1 MEKIDKLLIEIKNTF
16 INFLEIE
23 NFIND
28 LGKISNSIQF
38 SVNGKIKRTSS
49 FSKAFS
55 DGNKLNNIPK
65 ELVEYTPYL
74 RSAQNIAWLK
84 WQSIGEEYLNI
95 DNSCSYCTTK
105 IKEEEKKKI
114 VKVKETYETK
124 ELEHLTNLL
133 KLFKSLEEYFSLE
146 TNQIIKSI
154 TGNYEKRTYYI
165 LSCHTLRHQPGAGRM
180 DATPMYRL
188 CHRTQYRNPAD
199 SQ

>member
-154 TGNYEKRTYYI
+154 TENITSIKPSDENVLQEIVRQAEI
-165 LSCHTLRHQPGAGRM
+165 LRDTLIDIKNIDFAK
-180 DATPMYRL
+180 L
-188 CHRTQYRNPAD
+188 I
-199 SQ
+199 